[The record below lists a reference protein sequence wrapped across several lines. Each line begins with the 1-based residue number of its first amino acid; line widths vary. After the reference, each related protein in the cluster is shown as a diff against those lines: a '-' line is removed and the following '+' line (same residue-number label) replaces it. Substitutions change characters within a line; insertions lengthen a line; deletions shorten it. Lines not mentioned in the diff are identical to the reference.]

1 MIKRPMDFQTSGL
14 KLDFLLTLHFTL
26 RTDNRLTGSSTDI
39 SDERGDN
46 AMRRRK
52 SSEMINIAI
61 DTNPKR
67 KNNNAA
73 NTCGQKHG
81 TTNDDINICRQTQK
95 DRKMGRNWEMRTDT
109 RKVP

>member
-1 MIKRPMDFQTSGL
+1 MDVQISGL
-14 KLDFLLTLHFTL
+14 KLDCLLTLHFTL
-26 RTDNRLTGSSTDI
+26 RTDNRLTG
-39 SDERGDN
+39 DN
-46 AMRRRK
+46 AMKRRK